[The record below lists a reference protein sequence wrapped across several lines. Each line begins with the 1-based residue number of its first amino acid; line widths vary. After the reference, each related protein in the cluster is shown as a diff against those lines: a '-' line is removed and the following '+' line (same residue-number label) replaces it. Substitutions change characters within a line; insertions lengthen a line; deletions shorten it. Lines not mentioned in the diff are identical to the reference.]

1 MILRCTI
8 LLIAV
13 LFQYVHTQSNNTT
26 TIPIKNNQIFSSSI
40 SANAYQYFYFTIPST
55 TQLFRKRDYPP
66 IHLTVSTC
74 SQPQSSSNQETPPLS
89 IYLSTSSTNTLPG
102 PGKGTAVDNGVNGLS
117 SWVSDGASSQLWIAI
132 GGPPLENAAGNWT
145 FEIGASISYPLHA
158 VYQNENRLDNSTI
171 PYFILDD
178 TDRNNALFLS
188 SPFTGSAP
196 NASILITTDFP
207 TKLSYSLCAAKL
219 NAATNYSV
227 NTTATTR
234 GSTNMSKLQF
244 MVSNLSQDTIY
255 NAYMTQTMNGVTGMT
270 TPIRMST
277 KSDANCRIIYDLPFC
292 SQVAYSVPV
301 NPSTFGT
308 ENIWDIANQYDSQ
321 ALEKFEPFSVA
332 LSQFNCE
339 TTQYSLVRNCTDC
352 YREYKTWLCSV
363 AIPRC
368 TDASSTADLTQGTD
382 DVVAAP
388 ALRDTAVNASRNS
401 WVDET
406 VTPGEWTEL
415 LPCIDLCYRVVQ
427 SCPPFLKFRCPD
439 GDLRSVQYGYWQE
452 GLGTAN
458 GTTYRFD
465 INNPTCNRM
474 GVSPQQLVISAA
486 LRITP
491 TMTTIMYI
499 SLSLLFIIQ
508 NVL

>member
-1 MILRCTI
+1 MILQYTI
-8 LLIAV
+8 LFIAV
-13 LFQYVHTQSNNTT
+13 LFQYAYTQSTT
-26 TIPIKNNQIFSSSI
+26 PISNNQILSSSV
-40 SANAYQYFYFTIPST
+40 SANTYQYFYFTIPST

-74 SQPQSSSNQETPPLS
+74 SQPQSSSSQSIPPVS
-89 IYLSTSSTNTLPG
+89 IYLSTSSANTLPG
-102 PGKGTAVDNGVNGLS
+102 PGNGITVDNSLNGLT
-117 SWVSDGASSQLWIAI
+117 SWTSDGTSSQLWIAV
-132 GGPPLENAAGNWT
+132 GGPSLENASGNWT
-145 FEIGASISYPLHA
+145 FEIGASINNPLHV
-158 VYQNENRLDNSTI
+158 VYQNEDRADNSSI
-171 PYFILDD
+171 PYLILDD

-188 SPFTGSAP
+188 SPFSGSAP
-196 NASILITTDFP
+196 NASILIASNLPSDLT
-207 TKLSYSLCAAKL
+207 YSLCAAKL

-227 NTTATTR
+227 NTTTTMR
-234 GSTNMSKLQF
+234 GSTNSSKFQF

-255 NAYMTQTMNGVTGMT
+255 TAYMTQTVNGITGMT

-292 SQVAYSVPV
+292 DQVAYSVPV

-308 ENIWDIANQYDSQ
+308 ENIWDVANQYDAQ

-352 YREYKTWLCSV
+352 YRDYKTWLCSV
-363 AIPRC
+363 TIPRC
-368 TDASSTADLTQGTD
+368 TDSSSTADLTQGTD

-388 ALRDTAVNASRNS
+388 ALRDTSINASRNS
-401 WVDET
+401 WIDET
-406 VTPGEWTEL
+406 MAPGEWTEL
-415 LPCIDLCYRVVQ
+415 LPCIDLCYHVVQ
-427 SCPPFLKFRCPD
+427 SCPPFLNFRCPT
-439 GDLRSVQYGYWQE
+439 GDLRSVQYGYWQQ

-486 LRITP
+486 LKMAP
-491 TMTTIMYI
+491 TMTIAICT
-499 SLSLLFIIQ
+499 SLSLLFIIYD
-508 NVL
+508 VL